1 LQHLAMP
8 QAGGRLRIGLH
19 AGGEFDKAQ
28 QPCGV
33 ASDVPLQI
41 LRRIDQWQRNAHG
54 GKVLMERDSDSP
66 TALLRLGSSG

>member
-1 LQHLAMP
+1 LPLHHQRREICS
-8 QAGGRLRIGLH
+8 GG
-19 AGGEFDKAQ
+19 DQK

-41 LRRIDQWQRNAHG
+41 LLRIDEWQRNAHG

>member
-1 LQHLAMP
+1 MP
-8 QAGGRLRIGLH
+8 AESLIKRARVVSGRGG
-19 AGGEFDKAQ
+19 DQK

-33 ASDVPLQI
+33 ASDLAPDLPLQI
-41 LRRIDQWQRNAHG
+41 LRRIDEWQRNAHG